1 MHFKRIATNIKIM
14 NIEQREFPYL
24 DFLITDD
31 NDKDIIEVGYCYGI
45 NESEVGIRIDLI
57 HKNIRIY
64 DSALKD
70 IMEFIDCENF
80 KLHYKKIDEP
90 PRVFPQTIIPFD
102 KLDLYQWLVAFN
114 QLSKHNKLKNMI
126 IKKNQLIEIVDN
138 L

>member
-14 NIEQREFPYL
+14 NIEQSEFPYL

-31 NDKDIIEVGYCYGI
+31 NDIIEVGYCYGI
-45 NESEVGIRIDLI
+45 NESKIGIKIDII

-64 DSALKD
+64 DSALED

-80 KLHYKKIDEP
+80 KLHYKKIYDP
-90 PRVFPQTIIPFD
+90 TSLIPVLMIPFD

-114 QLSKHNKLKNMI
+114 QLSKYNKLKIMI
-126 IKKNQLIEIVDN
+126 IKKNQLKEIVSN